1 MRISNQDGRAVIVG
15 INNEAVDVEL
25 ASGGRFGPDTSAILE
40 HWSDFVAW
48 AAQAGAADVAAAEGA
63 PVATLDP
70 ARIQPVVPRPRQI
83 FAIGLNYT
91 DHAEEAGFDV
101 PTKPVVFTKYA
112 SSLTGPIG
120 DIALTDGNVDWEVE
134 LVVIIGEEGRLIAQA
149 DAWDHVA
156 GVTVSQDISDRT
168 VQFEAPPPQFG
179 MGKSFPGFSPA
190 GPVIVTVDEL
200 ADRDDIE
207 IGCRVNGEVVQ
218 QGRTRNMV
226 FSVPKLIERLSAVIT
241 LLPGDIIFTGTPAGV
256 GAAHKPPRYLG
267 EDDVLQTWAEGIGE
281 MSHRFVV
288 AKPSD

>member
-15 INNEAVDVEL
+15 RNNEAADVGH

-40 HWSDFVAW
+40 NWTEFAAW
-48 AAQAGAADVAAAEGA
+48 AGQAGAVDPAERDGA
-63 PVATLDP
+63 PVAVLDP

-112 SSLTGPIG
+112 SSLTGPTG
-120 DIALTDGNVDWEVE
+120 DIALTDGDVDWEVE
-134 LVVIIGEEGRLIAQA
+134 LVVIIGEGGRLIAQA
-149 DAWDHVA
+149 NAWDHIA
-156 GVTVSQDISDRT
+156 GVTLSQDISDRT
-168 VQFEAPPPQFG
+168 VQFEAPPAQFG
-179 MGKSFPGFSPA
+179 MGKSFPGFSPV

-218 QGRTRNMV
+218 QGRTSNMV
-226 FSVPKLIERLSAVIT
+226 FSVPQLIERLSAVVT

-256 GAAHKPPRYLG
+256 GAAHKPPHYLG

-281 MSHRFVV
+281 MSHRFV
-288 AKPSD
+288 ARSSA

>member
-15 INNEAVDVEL
+15 RNNEAVDVEH
-25 ASGGRFGPDTSAILE
+25 ASGGRFGPDTSGILE
-40 HWSDFVAW
+40 NWTEFAAW
-48 AAQAGAADVAAAEGA
+48 AGQAGAVDPAERDGA
-63 PVATLDP
+63 PVAVLDP

-112 SSLTGPIG
+112 SSLTGPTG
-120 DIALTDGNVDWEVE
+120 DIVLTDGDVDWEVE
-134 LVVIIGEEGRLIAQA
+134 LVVIIGEGGRLIAQA
-149 DAWDHVA
+149 NAWDHIA
-156 GVTVSQDISDRT
+156 GVTLSQDISDRT
-168 VQFEAPPPQFG
+168 VQFEAPPAQFG
-179 MGKSFPGFSPA
+179 MGKSFPGFSPV

-218 QGRTRNMV
+218 HGRTSNMV
-226 FSVPKLIERLSAVIT
+226 FSVPQLIERLSAVVT

-256 GAAHKPPRYLG
+256 GAAHKPPRYLH
-267 EDDVLQTWAEGIGE
+267 EDDVLHTWAGGIGE
-281 MSHRFVV
+281 MSHRLV
-288 AKPSD
+288 AKSSA